1 MKEKEE
7 LDIEHFTI
15 DGTIHGNA
23 ISKYIDQK
31 IEVNKRKQRLTL
43 VILAIVSFLLFL
55 WAALSQYK
63 LTALEKE
70 IAQTKIDKKNIAKIK
85 EELVLSDDI
94 LDSLENLVYKLR
106 SENTYLSESSPKS
119 TGIFFEVQI
128 GSYATTNIDAYSKNL
143 ENIRQTTQGNRNLLL
158 MGKFR
163 SFKQALL
170 FEKELKQLGIENAFV
185 VGRIDNKIVSY
196 QEALNAL
203 NGSNK

>member
-1 MKEKEE
+1 VKEKEE

-143 ENIRQTTQGNRNLLL
+143 ENISQTIQGNRNLLL

>member
-143 ENIRQTTQGNRNLLL
+143 ENISQTIQGNRNLLL